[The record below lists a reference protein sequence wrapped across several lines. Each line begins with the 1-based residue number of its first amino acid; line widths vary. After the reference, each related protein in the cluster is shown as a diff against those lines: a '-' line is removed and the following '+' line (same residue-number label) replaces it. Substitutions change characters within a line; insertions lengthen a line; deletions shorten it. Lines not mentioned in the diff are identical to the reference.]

1 MPLAA
6 NFDHLICASNR
17 LPVTVRRNRRGP
29 PEVERSSGGL
39 VAALDPALRA
49 LGGRWVGWL
58 GAPGPAPEL
67 DLGYALEAIELSASE
82 VRRYYQGYS
91 NRTLWPLF
99 HTFPE
104 RVRLEPRSWTT
115 YDAVNLRFAERIAR
129 RLGPRDLV
137 WLHDYHLLRCALH
150 LRELRPDARIALFLH
165 IPFPPFDVYRVLPQN
180 RELLR
185 GMLACDLIG
194 FHVPGYVSNFLD
206 CVERLLGER
215 VDRDAERVEHGARTV
230 QVGSFALGID
240 YASLEK
246 RAREAPVTESDA
258 GERIVLG
265 VDRLD
270 YTKGIPERLLAFERL
285 LEHHREHRGRVVF
298 VQLAVPSRHQVADYR
313 VLKRQIDELVG
324 RINGRFGDAR
334 WTPIHYLYR
343 SLRPERLAALY
354 RDAAIALV
362 TPLRDGMNLVAKE
375 FVACQVGEPGVLVL
389 SRMAGAAE
397 TMDEALRVNPYNVD
411 GVAEALHRALTLPDD
426 DRIARM
432 RALQKRERDHDVHR
446 WCEEFIA
453 AAGAPAIT
461 LAPVRPEDFERWIGR
476 FARGWPL
483 VVFLDYDGTL
493 AEIARHPAEAQ
504 LSAGMREALAACA
517 ARKDTE
523 LVIVS
528 GRALD
533 DVRSMVGVA
542 DLVYAGNHGLEI
554 EGPGM
559 EPFRHPDLTH
569 YAQRALRLAPDLEV
583 LCSDGAWVEEKGATL
598 TLHYR
603 EVAPERRAPLV
614 QAAREVISAAGF
626 QPRDARCAI
635 EVRPPIA
642 WDKGH
647 AALHVLRERH
657 GQAWSTAL
665 RVLYAGDDDTDED
678 AFRALQ
684 GLGVTFRIGPADQ
697 PTSARR
703 RLRDVSAV
711 EAMLRWLAARP

>member
-1 MPLAA
+1 MNLAV

-17 LPVTVRRNRRGP
+17 LPVTIHRARRGP
-29 PEVERSSGGL
+29 PEVQRSSGGL
-39 VAALDPALRA
+39 VTALDPALRA
-49 LGGRWVGWL
+49 LGGRWLGWL
-58 GAPGPAPEL
+58 GAPGAAPDL
-67 DLGYALEAIELSASE
+67 DLGYALEAIELAPSE
-82 VRRYYQGYS
+82 VRRYYHGFS
-91 NRTLWPLF
+91 NGTLWPLF
-99 HTFPE
+99 HTLPE
-104 RVRLEPRSWTT
+104 RVRLEPRNWAT
-115 YDAVNLRFAERIAR
+115 YDAINRRFAERIANQ
-129 RLGPRDLV
+129 LGSRDLV
-137 WLHDYHLLRCALH
+137 WLNDYHLLRCGLH
-150 LRELRPDARIALFLH
+150 LRELRPDARIALFVH
-165 IPFPPFDVYRVLPQN
+165 VPFPSFDVYRVLPQY

-215 VDRDAERVEHGARTV
+215 VDRDAERVEHGSRTV
-230 QVGSFALGID
+230 TVGAFALGVD
-240 YASLEK
+240 YAAFEK
-246 RAREAPVTESDA
+246 RAREAASTDWA
-258 GERIVLG
+258 GEQIVLG

-270 YTKGIPERLLAFERL
+270 YTKGIPERLLAFEHL
-285 LEHHREHRGRVVF
+285 LERHPEHRGRVVF
-298 VQLAVPSRHQVADYR
+298 VQLAVPSRSQVTDYR
-313 VLKRQIDELVG
+313 SLKRQIDEGVG
-324 RINGRFGDAR
+324 RINGRFGTAR

-354 RDAAIALV
+354 RDADVALV

-375 FVACQVGEPGVLVL
+375 FVACQVAEPGVLVL

-397 TMDEALRVNPYNVD
+397 TMEEALRVNPHNVD
-411 GVAEALHRALTLPDD
+411 GVAEALHRALTLPAE
-426 DRIARM
+426 DRLARM
-432 RALQKRERDHDVHR
+432 RALQKREREHDVLA
-446 WCEEFIA
+446 WSEQFIA
-453 AAGAPAIT
+453 AAAAPAST

-504 LSAGMREALAACA
+504 LSTGMREALAACA
-517 ARKDTE
+517 ARRDTD

-533 DVRSMVGVA
+533 DVRTMVGVER
-542 DLVYAGNHGLEI
+542 LVYAGNHGLEI

-559 EPFRHPDLTH
+559 DPFRHPDLAH
-569 YAQRALRLAPDLEV
+569 YAERALRLAPELEA
-583 LCSDGAWVEEKGATL
+583 LCRDGAWVEEKGATL
-598 TLHYR
+598 TLHVR
-603 EVAPERRAPLV
+603 DVAPERRAPLE
-614 QAAREVISAAGF
+614 QAAREVIRRAGF
-626 QPRDARCAI
+626 QPRDAHCAI
-635 EVRPPIA
+635 EARPPIA

-665 RVLYAGDDDTDED
+665 RVIYAGDDETDED

-684 GLGVTFRIGPADQ
+684 GLGSTFRVGPADQ
-697 PTSARR
+697 PTRARR